1 MVVNSYPHTF
11 SIFLPV
17 DFKSKGPLRDSEGIS
32 GLSGD
37 YRGSQFK
44 IMIVLALWSSVM
56 TFRLLLLVTLL
67 VAVCSE
73 GLVDSVEAFCYH
85 CYSPRARVEPQKGPT
100 RKKSATTSSS
110 CRCPNPARA
119 TPVPTT
125 GALLAGFC
133 LQGITR
139 EMGISEHFIG
149 VARNLA
155 MKCTVAWRF
164 KGSYNKEG
172 CKYSK

>member
-1 MVVNSYPHTF
+1 MVVNFYSHTF

-17 DFKSKGPLRDSEGIS
+17 DFKSKGPLRHSEGIS
-32 GLSGD
+32 GLSGN
-37 YRGSQFK
+37 YRGAQFK
-44 IMIVLALWSSVM
+44 IMIILALWSSVM
-56 TFRLLLLVTLL
+56 TLRLLLLVTLL

-85 CYSPRARVEPQKGPT
+85 CYSACSHGTREGAPQ
-100 RKKSATTSSS
+100 RKSLQPPAYLSYSCSYCWPSS
-110 CRCPNPARA
+110 CFC
-119 TPVPTT
+119 
-125 GALLAGFC
+125 C

-155 MKCTVAWRF
+155 TKCTVAWRF